1 MGYKNLIVNREMKM
15 RDLNHEIKKMKNR
28 LRDLNHEM
36 KKIKREIGNFN
47 HEIKKREYGMRNLA
61 RGK

>member
-28 LRDLNHEM
+28 LRDLNHE
-36 KKIKREIGNFN
+36 
-47 HEIKKREYGMRNLA
+47 IKKREYGMRNLA